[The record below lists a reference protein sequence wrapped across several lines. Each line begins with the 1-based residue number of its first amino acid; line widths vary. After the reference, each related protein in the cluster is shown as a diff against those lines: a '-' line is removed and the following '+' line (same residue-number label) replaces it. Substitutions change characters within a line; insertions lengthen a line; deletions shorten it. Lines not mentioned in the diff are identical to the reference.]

1 MMQQIK
7 QLGDQ
12 LLGIWKQL
20 GLNQRIIVTAT
31 GVGIFGALLGIAYW
45 SGQTQYSLLYGNLS
59 LKEVDN
65 IQNQLDAK
73 SIPHKVGHQG
83 NSILVPTDQVHTAR
97 IYLAGKGLPNNSEKV
112 GLEIF
117 DRPSFGLSNMQ
128 QRVNHTRAIQGEL
141 AKTISRMDGVEAAD
155 VMVVMPENKLFAD
168 NQSQSSASVFL
179 KTSGGAQLGK
189 EQVRAIQF
197 FVANAVEG
205 LSAERVSVTNS
216 KGELLSEEPGDDTNN
231 FMSDRQLE
239 SRRNLEAYLSHKA
252 EDMLTTVLGPG
263 NAIVRVSAEINRDTI
278 TRTDITYDAETIPRT
293 STETIETT
301 STQATDSSLFSGG
314 TNNTNAP
321 VTAPEMKLTERTTKE
336 NEFAVGSKTNDIVQV
351 AGGIKYVTAAVFVA
365 KKKETQEDGK
375 VAYID
380 RDQSE
385 LQSIERIVSR
395 ALGITNTVE
404 QLTVEQFVF
413 HENENAYHLQQ
424 FERQMRNTSWM
435 RIGKQIG
442 YLTLTLAILWAF
454 VRAFNKTPIES
465 IPLGVPLEE
474 IGNFPETD
482 KGNGTAPRRKRSSF
496 SIHEPGPPDERIEL
510 MNRLIKDHPQ
520 NMTHAI
526 QSWLQEENGKSN

>member
-7 QLGDQ
+7 QLGEQ

-20 GLNQRIIVTAT
+20 GLNQRIIVAAT
-31 GVGIFGALLGIAYW
+31 GVGIFGALMGIAYW

-65 IQNQLDAK
+65 IQTQLDAK
-73 SIPHKVGHQG
+73 SIPYKVGHQG
-83 NSILVPTDQVHTAR
+83 NSILVPNDQVHNAR
-97 IYLAGKGLPNNSEKV
+97 IYLAGKGLPSNSEKV

-141 AKTISRMDGVEAAD
+141 AKTIAQMDGVEAAD

-179 KTSGGAQLGK
+179 KTSGGSQLGK

-205 LSAERVSVTNS
+205 LGSDRVSVTNS
-216 KGELLSEEPGDDTNN
+216 RGELLSEEPGDDSNS

-239 SRRNLEAYLSHKA
+239 SKRNLEAYLSHKA

-278 TRTDITYDAETIPRT
+278 TRTDITYEADPVSRV

-301 STQATDSSLFSGG
+301 TTQAADASLFSGG

-321 VTAPEMKLTERTTKE
+321 VAAPEVKLTERTTKD
-336 NEFAVGSKTNDIVQV
+336 NEYAVGSRTNDVVQV
-351 AGGIKYVTAAVFVA
+351 AGGIKNVTAAVFVA
-365 KKKETQEDGK
+365 KKKETKEDGN
-375 VAYID
+375 VTYTD

-385 LQSIERIVSR
+385 LESIERIVSR

-413 HENENAYHLQQ
+413 HQNDNIAHLEQ
-424 FERQMRNTSWM
+424 FERQMRYTTWM
-435 RIGKQIG
+435 RVGKQIG
-442 YLTLTLAILWAF
+442 YLSLTLAVLYGF
-454 VRAFNKTPIES
+454 VRAFKRTPIET
-465 IPLGVPLEE
+465 IPIGVPLDE
-474 IGNFPETD
+474 IGDFTEEESN
-482 KGNGTAPRRKRSSF
+482 NGSTPRRKRSSF

-510 MNRLIKDHPQ
+510 MNRLIKNHPQ